1 MKFAWKMIAVVAVL
15 LALSLSV
22 CGILVISGSFEAAL
36 NAEKETAQ
44 EELKLF
50 SLTMQALCMED
61 LRRGDISGARRTLQ
75 DTPYSSDETLK
86 NQFLVCTGKG
96 EFLAGSRALHT
107 YIQEDNLSDQ
117 MLLRIYEETD
127 GCYLVAAQSVNLYGT
142 RLSFIRCVSVEAAF
156 ERSRSELRRYE
167 LIMVIVL
174 LIALA
179 LTMLLCF
186 YMTEPIRRIS
196 RAAKQF
202 SEGKY
207 EKRAVVNS
215 EDEVGHLAKS
225 FNSMADSLESKIYE
239 LEDAAQRQKDF
250 TASFAHELKT
260 PLTSVIGYADTLRSC
275 KLNRKQ
281 QLEAANFI
289 FTEGKRLETMS
300 FALLELFALEQK
312 PPEFSRFPVAE
323 LVKEVE
329 NSCTYLL
336 EEQKIRLTVKIRK
349 YNLYGAR
356 ELLKT
361 LLYNLVDNARKA
373 SEPNSE
379 ILILGEPVENGY
391 LLSVCDFGRGIPAES
406 LARLTEPFYMVDK
419 SRARAQGGAGLGLAL
434 CQKIVHLH
442 GSTLQFESAPG
453 KGTVVSFVLGGG
465 GFET

>member
-1 MKFAWKMIAVVAVL
+1 MKFAWKMIAVVALL
-15 LALSLSV
+15 LALSLSF
-22 CGILVISGSFEAAL
+22 CGILVISGSFSASMD
-36 NAEKETAQ
+36 AEKATAK
-44 EELKLF
+44 EELRLF
-50 SLTMQALCMED
+50 SLTIQALCIED
-61 LRRGDISGARRTLQ
+61 LQKGDVPGAKKTLQ
-75 DTPYSSDETLK
+75 NTAYSNDETLK
-86 NQFLVCTGKG
+86 KHFLVCTGKG
-96 EFLAGSRALHT
+96 ELLVGSRALHT
-107 YIQEDNLSDQ
+107 YVREVDPEGRMSLCLIAGD
-117 MLLRIYEETD
+117 D
-127 GCYLVAAQSVNLYGT
+127 GNVLVASQSVNLYGT
-142 RLSFIRCVSVEAAF
+142 QLIFIRCSNVDNIF
-156 ERSRSELRRYE
+156 ERCRAELRRYE
-167 LIMVIVL
+167 LIMVVVL

-179 LTMLLCF
+179 VTMLLCF
-186 YMTEPIRRIS
+186 YLTEPLRRIS

-207 EKRAVVNS
+207 DRRAVVNS
-215 EDEVGHLAKS
+215 EDEVGHLARS
-225 FNSMADSLESKIYE
+225 FNSMADSLESTIYE

-275 KLNRKQ
+275 KLNQKQ

-289 FTEGKRLETMS
+289 FTEGKRLEAMS

-312 PPEFSRFPVAE
+312 SPEFTQFEVSDF
-323 LVKEVE
+323 VKEVE
-329 NSCTYLL
+329 TSCAYLL
-336 EEQKIRLTVKIRK
+336 DEQKIRLTTKVRK
-349 YNLYGAR
+349 LRITGAR

-373 SEPNSE
+373 SEPGGE

-434 CQKIVHLH
+434 CRKIAQLH
-442 GSTLQFESAPG
+442 GSELQFESAPG

-465 GFET
+465 IHEA

>member
-1 MKFAWKMIAVVAVL
+1 MKFAWKMIAVVAML

-22 CGILVISGSFEAAL
+22 CGMLVIEGSFSAAMTS
-36 NAEKETAQ
+36 EKATAK
-44 EELKLF
+44 EELRLF
-50 SLTMQALCMED
+50 SLTVQALCMDD
-61 LRRGDISGARRTLQ
+61 LRKGDISGARRTLQ
-75 DTPYSSDETLK
+75 DTTYSTDDALE
-86 NQFLVCTGKG
+86 NNFLVCTGKG
-96 EFLAGSRALHT
+96 EYLTGSRALHA
-107 YIQEDNLSDQ
+107 YLPEERESGQ
-117 MLLRIYEETD
+117 MLLQIVESEN
-127 GCYLVAAQSVNLYGT
+127 GNILVASYSINLYGT
-142 RLSFIRCVSVEAAF
+142 QLTFVRCSDVEDIF
-156 ERSRSELRRYE
+156 DRCRGELRRYE
-167 LIMVIVL
+167 IIMVTVL

-207 EKRAVVNS
+207 DKRAVVHS

-275 KLNRKQ
+275 KLNQKQ

-289 FTEGKRLETMS
+289 FTEGKRLEAMS
-300 FALLELFALEQK
+300 FALLELFALDHKE
-312 PPEFSRFPVAE
+312 PEFTQFEIGE
-323 LVKEVE
+323 LVKEVS
-329 NSCTYLL
+329 NSCAYLL
-336 EEQKIRLTVKIRK
+336 EEHKIRLTSKIRK
-349 YNLYGAR
+349 YRIHGAR

-361 LLYNLVDNARKA
+361 LLYNLIDNARKA
-373 SEPNSE
+373 SEDGGE
-379 ILILGEPVENGY
+379 ILLLGEPVENGY
-391 LLSVCDFGRGIPAES
+391 LLSVCDFGRGIPEEA

-434 CQKIVHLH
+434 CRKIVHLH
-442 GSTLQFESAPG
+442 GSALQFESAPG
-453 KGTVVSFVLGGG
+453 EGTVVSFVLGGG
-465 GFET
+465 SFES

>member
-1 MKFAWKMIAVVAVL
+1 MIGVVAVL

-22 CGILVISGSFEAAL
+22 CGITVITGLFSAAMD
-36 NAEKETAQ
+36 AEKVTAQ
-44 EELKLF
+44 EELHLF
-50 SLTMQALCMED
+50 SLTIQALCADD

-75 DTPYSSDETLK
+75 DTAYSNDEALK
-86 NQFLVCTGKG
+86 SNFLVCTGKG
-96 EFLAGSRALHT
+96 EFLTGSRALRT
-107 YIQEDNLSDQ
+107 YAQDDDGNSQ
-117 MLLRIYEETD
+117 MLLRLVDGED
-127 GCYLVAAQSVNLYGT
+127 GCFLVASQSVNLYGT
-142 RLSFIRCVSVEAAF
+142 RLCFIRSSNVDSVF
-156 ERSRSELRRYE
+156 ERCSSELRRYE
-167 LIMVIVL
+167 LIMAIVL
-174 LIALA
+174 LIALS

-275 KLNRKQ
+275 KLNQKQ
-281 QLEAANFI
+281 RLEAANFI

-312 PPEFSRFPVAE
+312 PPEFTRFSVTE
-323 LVKEVE
+323 LVNEVAS
-329 NSCTYLL
+329 SCSFLL
-336 EEQKIRLTVKIRK
+336 EEHQIRLTTKVRK
-349 YNLYGAR
+349 YNIYGAR

-373 SEPNSE
+373 SDPEGE
-379 ILILGEPVENGY
+379 ILLIGEPVEKGY
-391 LLSVCDFGRGIPAES
+391 LLSVCDFGRGIPPES

-419 SRARAQGGAGLGLAL
+419 SRSRAQGGAGLGLTL
-434 CQKIVHLH
+434 CQKIAHLH
-442 GSTLQFESAPG
+442 DSALQFESAPG

-465 GFET
+465 SFES

>member
-36 NAEKETAQ
+36 DAERETAQ
-44 EELKLF
+44 EELRLF

-61 LRRGDISGARRTLQ
+61 LRRGDIPGARRTLQ

-86 NQFLVCTGKG
+86 SQFLACTGNG
-96 EFLAGSRALHT
+96 EFLAGSRALHA
-107 YIQEDNLSDQ
+107 YIQNDELSDQ
-117 MLLRIYEETD
+117 MLLRICEEAD
-127 GCYLVAAQSVNLYGT
+127 GYYLVASQSVNLYGT
-142 RLSFIRCVSVEAAF
+142 RLCFIRCVSIETAF

-167 LIMVIVL
+167 LIMVLVL

-275 KLNRKQ
+275 KLNQKQ

-312 PPEFSRFPVAE
+312 PPEFTRFSVSE

-329 NSCTYLL
+329 NSCAYLL
-336 EEQKIRLTVKIRK
+336 EEQNIQLTTKIRK
-349 YNLYGAR
+349 YNLYGVR

-373 SEPNSE
+373 SDPNSE
-379 ILILGEPVENGY
+379 ILLLGEPVEGGY

-442 GSTLQFESAPG
+442 GSVLQFESAPG

-465 GFET
+465 SFES